1 MDNYTFGYLLKV
13 TRLSQG
19 LDQREFSK
27 LLDVS
32 QATYSRYEKGKTDP
46 PLSLVLRLTEKYS
59 FPAYLLFYPKLDEFV
74 LNLPLNLLTFYLI
87 ENKYDYNPL
96 RIKPNKRKHE
106 DMIELLSDL
115 VSIIGQIK
123 QRYNLF
129 KVEYFWNSLS
139 MHEYDI
145 KRIEKMI
152 TPFKN
157 AYKID

>member
-1 MDNYTFGYLLKV
+1 MDKYTFGYLLKV

-27 LLDVS
+27 LLDIS

-74 LNLPLNLLTFYLI
+74 LNLPLNLLTFYLF

-115 VSIIGQIK
+115 VAIIGQIK
-123 QRYNLF
+123 QRYNSF
-129 KVEYFWNSLS
+129 KIEYFWNSLS
-139 MHEYDI
+139 MFEYDI
-145 KRIEKMI
+145 KRIEKNI
-152 TPFKN
+152 IPIKN
-157 AYKID
+157 AYKIE